1 MRRRIW
7 ERGGRGEEREEEEIR
22 GEEVHFIANVVE
34 LVHCILV
41 N

>member
-7 ERGGRGEEREEEEIR
+7 GKGRKREEEEIR

-34 LVHCILV
+34 SVHCILV